1 MNWIQ
6 HPVHLENALIKLV
19 PLEYEHFDALKV
31 VAANEQIWEY
41 MSIPLSDPD
50 ALEIHFKSCMLKRM
64 TGEQY
69 PFTVIDQPSGNI
81 IGSTLFH
88 SISAPNRK
96 IEIGWTWYD
105 PQFWRTGHNRSCK
118 YLLMQYCFEVLKTIR
133 VQLVTDENNH
143 RSRQAILGIGAT
155 MEGILRN
162 ERIRSNGQYRNT
174 VMFSII
180 DQDWPSV
187 KSKLEHR
194 LNAVNV

>member
-6 HPVHLENALIKLV
+6 HPVNLENSLIKLV
-19 PLEYEHFDALKV
+19 PLEYEHFDALKA

-50 ALEIHFKSCMLKRM
+50 ALEIHLKSCMLKRM
-64 TGEQY
+64 IGEQY
-69 PFTVIDQPSGNI
+69 PFTVIDKPSGNI

-96 IEIGWTWYD
+96 LEIGWTWYA
-105 PQFWRTGHNRSCK
+105 PQFWRTGHNRACK
-118 YLLMQYCFEVLKTIR
+118 YLLLQYCFEELKTIR

-180 DQDWPSV
+180 DQDWPSI
-187 KSKLEHR
+187 KSKLEQR

>member
-6 HPVHLENALIKLV
+6 HPVNLENALIKLV
-19 PLEYEHFDALKV
+19 PLEYEHFDALKA

-41 MSIPLSDPD
+41 MSIPLSNPE
-50 ALEIHFKSCMLKRM
+50 ALEIHLRSCMLKRM
-64 TGEQY
+64 AGEQY
-69 PFTVIDQPSGNI
+69 PFTVIDQPSGKI

-96 IEIGWTWYD
+96 LEIGWTWYA
-105 PQFWRTGHNRSCK
+105 PQFWRTGHNRACK
-118 YLLMQYCFEVLKTIR
+118 YLLLQYCFETLKAIR

-180 DQDWPSV
+180 DQEWPSI
-187 KSKLEHR
+187 KSRLEQR
-194 LNAVNV
+194 LNTVNV